1 VVVAGE
7 IVHRAVL
14 NCSPWSSSA
23 AEAPVPRGRV
33 SSSRQPLGMFPD
45 HFHYVVRSALHLSVV
60 IQSSVAPS
68 WRNSPDFS
76 AVGAAAP
83 PLRGRGEVGI
93 ARPLDGQWAAAIR
106 AGAYRFTVL
115 IGYVC
120 FESNARA
127 LIRIRKIL
135 ATDL

>member
-1 VVVAGE
+1 
-7 IVHRAVL
+7 
-14 NCSPWSSSA
+14 
-23 AEAPVPRGRV
+23 
-33 SSSRQPLGMFPD
+33 
-45 HFHYVVRSALHLSVV
+45 LHLSVV